1 MDTGDPFFTPPLLD
15 EYVEAVI
22 QHADSLVPVQRARLV
37 AAFAPK
43 RAVNEYGEGFSLAVE
58 VEEMLKM
65 ARALRQQVMVGNQVA
80 DGVGPRE
87 VKEAV
92 SASNTLLNT
101 LLKVHEQVMS
111 FERQRGIEK
120 AVIEAISDLP
130 HEQKERFFAKL
141 TELLEGV

>member
-1 MDTGDPFFTPPLLD
+1 MDDPFFTPPQLN
-15 EYVEAVI
+15 EYVDSVI
-22 QHADSLVPVQRARLV
+22 EHAQSLTPIQKARLT
-37 AAFAPK
+37 AAFAP
-43 RAVNEYGEGFSLAVE
+43 RSSGNEYGEDFSLAIE

-65 ARALRQQVMVGNQVA
+65 ARALRKQVMVGNQVA

-111 FERQRGIEK
+111 FERQRAIEK
-120 AVIEAISDLP
+120 AVTEAISELSHD
-130 HEQKERFFAKL
+130 HKQKFFTRL
-141 TELLEGV
+141 SELLEAV